1 MNDNNKNEELIN
13 NNKVLKNNNVLNN
26 DNNNENKNNNAPHF
40 IKSTELRLPQNLQD
54 ISYDKPNSG

>member
-13 NNKVLKNNNVLNN
+13 DNKVLNNNNVLNN
-26 DNNNENKNNNAPHF
+26 DNKNNNAPHF